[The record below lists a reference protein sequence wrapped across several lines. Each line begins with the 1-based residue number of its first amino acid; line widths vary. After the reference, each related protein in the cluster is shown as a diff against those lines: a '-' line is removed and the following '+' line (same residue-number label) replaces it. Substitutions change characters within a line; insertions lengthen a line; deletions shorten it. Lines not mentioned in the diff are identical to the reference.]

1 VKLFRINLSGR
12 EQHRLK
18 LFWWSCEPRHGAC
31 RHIDGK
37 YEYLYS
43 KRAFILKNLFL
54 IATAI
59 AAVGSA
65 ATTHADASDL
75 HFPTFELTGFPIS
88 PHQVA
93 VLGGAQV
100 EERTATPTLMLADMP
115 ASLHQIGVLTPRA
128 KTLKIVEA
136 STEPILPTVALE
148 RLWLAEKQ

>member
-1 VKLFRINLSGR
+1 
-12 EQHRLK
+12 
-18 LFWWSCEPRHGAC
+18 
-31 RHIDGK
+31 
-37 YEYLYS
+37 
-43 KRAFILKNLFL
+43 LKNRFL
-54 IATAI
+54 IAIAI

-65 ATTHADASDL
+65 ATTHADASDV